1 MTYLKTGVNIEFQDF
16 LRGIFVIKAKV
27 KEYVVF
33 YKAIINHIPN
43 NIRNFKLINLKNK
56 INISII
62 QSEVDK

>member
-1 MTYLKTGVNIEFQDF
+1 MNIEFLDF

-43 NIRNFKLINLKNK
+43 NIRNYYNLLNLKENQDINK
-56 INISII
+56 I
-62 QSEVDK
+62 